1 MFVGDFN
8 NGRIYDFKLNGSI
21 SKNATGMHKKS
32 CNLIISNTW
41 MSGYTEKMIFGKGF
55 NGITDIKIGPDGYLY
70 IVSHFGGTIFRIAPK
85 DKNNYAK

>member
-55 NGITDIKIGPDGYLY
+55 NGITDIKIGP
-70 IVSHFGGTIFRIAPK
+70 IFIRLPVYCFPFRRHDIQDSSK
-85 DKNNYAK
+85 RQK